1 LRQQIPAFSNPFHT
15 LGAASRSREW
25 QCTSIHK
32 SEVMFADC
40 TKFCLRHQLLVS
52 PDTRRLPFQN
62 TRLVVSSGKL
72 CRRS

>member
-1 LRQQIPAFSNPFHT
+1 
-15 LGAASRSREW
+15 
-25 QCTSIHK
+25 
-32 SEVMFADC
+32 VMFADC